1 MDNKSLV
8 YSKQELKHAE
18 SMLASL
24 DPDRFKNFDY
34 YHSDII
40 NKSFDSRFD
49 GNKMRKSYYRNCRF
63 KNVVF
68 DGTAGESSII
78 KECVFMDCSFENARF
93 DNSDFTG
100 TSFLPNKSTNKLA
113 ACGFSNSNFT
123 NSTLNGLSISGSN
136 FVESWF
142 DNTII
147 ENTSF
152 ICCNFEGSLFDNVR
166 IANCDFSKASL
177 EYVEFNDCV
186 FSKSTF
192 QIFSMLHSFNGLKYI
207 EQHKDEVELKFPDS
221 KKQISGRVFLDILDE
236 IEAYFYYKKD
246 FFALANINIYY
257 GKTETAFQYILQ
269 GLDDSFNNKD
279 FKLIRYICKLASL
292 NLFFTKSQ
300 LSQIYSILQ
309 NNSHI
314 NELNH
319 YEYKNYLDEMDN
331 IKKIL
336 IDNPFNLPQM
346 KISIETDIDYND
358 TENVA
363 EIIKYINKSYNLV
376 SPDSPTYV
384 TITHNSPDI
393 FDFFL
398 SNNPD
403 ILNNTFVVLSI
414 LLLGVTNAT
423 INMVQKHKQNQ
434 LLDYQKTIA
443 MIDLKEKEQK
453 KFGFDDSSLIV
464 QEYNQQKESIAP
476 PNVRKRVKRI
486 KFSISC
492 TKNDVTKERSFVI
505 ENSDNYE

>member
-1 MDNKSLV
+1 MDEKSLM

-18 SMLASL
+18 SMLVSL
-24 DPDRFKNFDY
+24 DPERFQNFDY

-40 NKSFDSRFD
+40 NQSFDSRFD
-49 GNKMRKSYYRNCRF
+49 GNKIRKSCYKNCQF
-63 KNVVF
+63 LNVLF
-68 DGTAGESSII
+68 DGTSGESSII
-78 KECVFMDCSFENARF
+78 QDCRFLDCSFENARF
-93 DNSDFTG
+93 DNSDFSETK
-100 TSFLPNKSTNKLA
+100 FLPVKSTNKLV

-123 NSTLNGLSISGSN
+123 NAILDNLKISGSN
-136 FVESWF
+136 FIESWF
-142 DNTII
+142 DNAKIK
-147 ENTSF
+147 NTF
-152 ICCNFEGSLFDNVR
+152 FVCCNFEGSLFDNVT
-166 IANCDFSKASL
+166 ISNCDFSKASL
-177 EYVEFNDCV
+177 EFVEFNDCV
-186 FSKSTF
+186 FNNSIF

-207 EQHKDEVELKFPDS
+207 EKYKDEVELKFPDS
-221 KKQISGRVFLDILDE
+221 KKKISGKVFLDILDE

-257 GKTETAFQYILQ
+257 GKSEAAFQYILQ
-269 GLDDSFNNKD
+269 GLDDSLKNKD

-300 LSQIYSILQ
+300 LSQLYSILQ
-309 NNSHI
+309 NNNHI
-314 NELNH
+314 NELNN

-358 TENVA
+358 TEDVA
-363 EIIKYINKSYNLV
+363 EIIKYINKSYDLV

-398 SNNPD
+398 SSNPD

-423 INMVQKHKQNQ
+423 MSLVHKHKQNELLKLQIALAQ
-434 LLDYQKTIA
+434 L
-443 MIDLKEKEQK
+443 DLEEKEQK
-453 KFGFDDSSLIV
+453 KLGITDTSLV
-464 QEYNQQKESIAP
+464 TCENNQPKESIAP
-476 PNVRKRVKRI
+476 PRIRKRVKRI
-486 KFSISC
+486 KFTFSS
-492 TKNDVTKERSFVI
+492 TKNDVTKERTFEI
-505 ENSDNYE
+505 ENSSNYE